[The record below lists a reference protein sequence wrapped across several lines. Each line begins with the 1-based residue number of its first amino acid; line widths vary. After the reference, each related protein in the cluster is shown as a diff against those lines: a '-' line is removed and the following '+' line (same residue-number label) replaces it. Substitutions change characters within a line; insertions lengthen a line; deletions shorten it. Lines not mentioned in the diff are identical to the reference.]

1 MMNSTTLATAHAG
14 RTCKDC
20 FRKPN
25 SEISLLAQS
34 SLQYRQQ
41 TWVHTSKIVV
51 MVVTEAPVHNG
62 RTTWDSILNVSV
74 EDDGTSSAMG
84 GGTGTDGNELSN
96 QKCRQVLAVFY
107 SLIGC
112 GKCSIGQLSIPLSV
126 KAHLLLRALL
136 RLPHDKFMIPW

>member
-1 MMNSTTLATAHAG
+1 MCDAAAITTSVGQENDPDHLNG
-14 RTCKDC
+14 EDI
-20 FRKPN
+20 FRFA
-25 SEISLLAQS
+25 EDACRAIEQGDISGLF
-34 SLQYRQQ
+34 
-41 TWVHTSKIVV
+41 
-51 MVVTEAPVHNG
+51 
-62 RTTWDSILNVSV
+62 SILNVFD
-74 EDDGTSSAMG
+74 EDGTSSVTG
-84 GGTGTDGNELSN
+84 GGTGADGNEASN

>member
-1 MMNSTTLATAHAG
+1 MCDNAAATTSVGQENDPDHLNG
-14 RTCKDC
+14 EDTCRLTQDAC
-20 FRKPN
+20 RAMEQRDI
-25 SEISLLAQS
+25 SELL
-34 SLQYRQQ
+34 
-41 TWVHTSKIVV
+41 
-51 MVVTEAPVHNG
+51 
-62 RTTWDSILNVSV
+62 SILNVSV

-84 GGTGTDGNELSN
+84 GGTGTNGNEASN